1 MRYDFGRCHL
11 DTAKREVALDGVA
24 RHLSPKA
31 FELLRLLVDERPR
44 VVTKAELMRR
54 LWPDSFVEEANLPVL
69 VGEVRAAIGDAGTAQ
84 IIRTHHRVG
93 YAFAAAVR
101 ESPPASNRPHADA
114 PSPAL
119 WLLGRRIALATG
131 TYVVGRDRNAD
142 VWIDDPSVSRRH
154 ARLVVAGDSVAV
166 EDLESR
172 NGTRVRG
179 ALVSEPVQLAEGD
192 VVTFGAIDARYHA
205 QAFDDAAT
213 NPL

>member
-11 DTAKREVALDGVA
+11 DTVTREVALDGVSG
-24 RHLSPKA
+24 RLSPKA
-31 FELLRLLVDERPR
+31 FELLRLLIAERPR
-44 VVTKAELMRR
+44 VLTKAELMQR

-69 VGEVRAAIGDAGTAQ
+69 IGEARAAIGDTGQAQ

-93 YAFAAAVR
+93 YAFAADVR
-101 ESPPASNRPHADA
+101 EVPSAGGRRQADA
-114 PSPAL
+114 PTPAL

-131 TYVVGRDRNAD
+131 TYVVGRDRHAD
-142 VWIDDPSVSRRH
+142 VCIDDPSVSRRH
-154 ARLVVAGDSVAV
+154 ARLVVEGDSVAV

-179 ALVSEPVQLAEGD
+179 ALVSQPVRLAEGD
-192 VVTFGAIDARYHA
+192 VVTFGAIESRFHA
-205 QAFDDAAT
+205 QPFDDAAT